1 MRVSHDLLLE
11 RSNLLDLDMRDVK
24 VDTSASPP
32 LSPTISKTWG
42 VIGDCRRPSAVVNSN
57 CVTNRVAPGSRYKLS
72 YGAEQ
77 YNNTHSSIYLIPA
90 THAPNRAT
98 ETQNYRLNKL
108 SN

>member
-72 YGAEQ
+72 YRV
-77 YNNTHSSIYLIPA
+77 
-90 THAPNRAT
+90 RARDARIRVMRAIT
-98 ETQNYRLNKL
+98 KTPL
-108 SN
+108 